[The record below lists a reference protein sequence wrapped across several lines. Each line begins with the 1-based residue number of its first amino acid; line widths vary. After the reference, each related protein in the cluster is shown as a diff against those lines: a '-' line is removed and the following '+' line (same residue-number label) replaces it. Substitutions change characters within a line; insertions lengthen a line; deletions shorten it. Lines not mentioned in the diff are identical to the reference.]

1 MPTTDGL
8 TWQPSLLGAGEQPR
22 VDASMRG
29 LARVQLDS
37 SAWLEHLPGWLTGA
51 DAVFAELVDV
61 LPWRTGDRH
70 MYDRI
75 VAVPRLRASA
85 SDVEGLLDRVPVLR
99 SMGEALSARYGR
111 EFVSIGFNLY
121 RDGRDS
127 VAWHGDRIPKEAIDD
142 AIVALVSV
150 GEPRRFLVRPKTGGG
165 LAEPMVRSRARS
177 LRFEC
182 GNGDLLV
189 MGGTAQRDWQHCI
202 PKVAAAGPRISIAYR
217 HVHIRSNY

>member
-1 MPTTDGL
+1 VPTTDGL
-8 TWQPSLLGAGEQPR
+8 TWQPSLLDAGASPHI
-22 VDASMRG
+22 DASLLGM
-29 LARVQLDS
+29 ARVQLDD
-37 SAWLEHLPGWLTGA
+37 SAWIDHLPDWLTGA
-51 DAVFAELVDV
+51 DALFAELVDA

-85 SDVEGLLDRVPVLR
+85 ADVPDLLERLPVLR
-99 SMGEALSARYGR
+99 SMGDALSARYGR

-127 VAWHGDRIPKEAIDD
+127 VAWHGDRIPRDAIDD

-150 GEPRRFLVRPKTGGG
+150 GEPRRFLVRPKAGGAG
-165 LAEPMVRSRARS
+165 RPS

-189 MGGTAQRDWQHCI
+189 MGGTAQRDWQHCV
-202 PKVAAAGPRISIAYR
+202 PKVAAAGPRISVAYR
-217 HVHIRSNY
+217 HDHIRSSY

>member
-1 MPTTDGL
+1 VATTDGL
-8 TWQPSLLGAGEQPR
+8 TWQPSLLDAGDAPR
-22 VDASMRG
+22 VDPSMPG
-29 LARVQLDS
+29 LTRVQLDP
-37 SAWLEHLPGWLTGA
+37 SAWLEHVPGWLVGA
-51 DAVFAELVDV
+51 DTVFAGLVDL

-70 MYDRI
+70 MYDRV

-85 SDVEGLLDRVPVLR
+85 SDVPDLLDRIPVLR
-99 SMGEALSARYGR
+99 SMGDALSARYGR
-111 EFVSIGFNLY
+111 DFVSVGFNLY

-127 VAWHGDRIPKEAIDD
+127 VAWHGDRIPKDAIDD

-165 LAEPMVRSRARS
+165 GRPS
-177 LRFEC
+177 LRFDC

-189 MGGTAQRDWQHCI
+189 MGGTAQRDWQHCV
-202 PKVAAAGPRISIAYR
+202 PKVAAAGPRISVAYR

>member
-1 MPTTDGL
+1 VV
-8 TWQPSLLGAGEQPR
+8 TWQPSLLDAGRMPR
-22 VDASMRG
+22 VDPSMPG
-29 LARVQLDS
+29 VARVALDDA
-37 SAWLEHLPGWLTGA
+37 AWLEHVPGWLSGA
-51 DAVFAELVDV
+51 DALFAELVV
-61 LPWRTGDRH
+61 LLPWRTGDRH
-70 MYDRI
+70 MYDRV

-85 SDVEGLLDRVPVLR
+85 SDVPDLLERVPVLR
-99 SMGEALSARYGR
+99 SMGDALSARYGR
-111 EFVSIGFNLY
+111 DFVSIGFNLY

-127 VAWHGDRIPKEAIDD
+127 VAWHGDRIPKDAIDD

-150 GEPRRFLVRPKTGGG
+150 GEPRRFLVRPKSGG
-165 LAEPMVRSRARS
+165 ARSAPMVRSRARS

-189 MGGTAQRDWQHCI
+189 MGGTAQRDWEHCV